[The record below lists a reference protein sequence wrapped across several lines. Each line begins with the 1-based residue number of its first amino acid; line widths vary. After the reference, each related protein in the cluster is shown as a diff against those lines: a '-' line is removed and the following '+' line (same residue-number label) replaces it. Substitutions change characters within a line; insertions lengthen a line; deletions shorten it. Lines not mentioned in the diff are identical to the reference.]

1 MKTYLGISG
10 AIFGIIAVLHIFRLW
25 LDWPAQ
31 IGIWAVPLW
40 ISWAALFLA
49 GGLCIWAFRLLMA
62 SPPSR

>member
-31 IGIWAVPLW
+31 IGI
-40 ISWAALFLA
+40 SN
-49 GGLCIWAFRLLMA
+49 AFPR
-62 SPPSR
+62 P